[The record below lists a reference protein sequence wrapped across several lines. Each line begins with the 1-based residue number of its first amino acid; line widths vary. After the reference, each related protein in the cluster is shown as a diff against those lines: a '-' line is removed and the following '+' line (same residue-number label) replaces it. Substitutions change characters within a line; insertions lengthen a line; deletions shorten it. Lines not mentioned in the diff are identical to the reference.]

1 MALGA
6 LQAQNTVTVSNVSL
20 QEGDTAVV
28 SVALTNEAE
37 FTAFQMDLILPE
49 GFAIATTVNEDG
61 EGVLDITLNS
71 DRKKSTHLLTSN
83 VLDNGV
89 IRIGSYSSTNATF
102 KGTSGTL
109 VEFRVVATA
118 EATFG
123 DHVATLFRMLFSTPD
138 AVESDLGIV
147 EFGICYSEYVPVNI
161 VSVNE
166 VMLHGVGDKA
176 VLAVDLQNETEFS
189 AFLMDLKLP
198 TGFVVPTTMNEDGEE
213 VLDIQLNADRKKSSH
228 SLSYNVLSDGTIRFA
243 SFSNTNAVFK
253 GTSGTIVE
261 IALMATEEATES
273 DSLNVGTLGI
283 GFTTPD
289 AMDYNLGTLDFAI
302 NYSRLTEAEAA
313 ILDSAAILVKKIM
326 EYDELVKN
334 MYPEYTDNALY
345 ESIYS
350 CVEVLESL
358 GGYTGELLFSEYSR
372 IATLF
377 EVLEAAIPQMAALKL
392 ANDAFKKEV
401 NSTEYPGKD
410 AALTAWELVETF
422 VWSAQANSAV
432 ILQEIQE
439 MVTYLEKAKQ
449 EYQASYIP
457 DVNLSLTNGQYGR
470 CILNGNLVQPKE
482 QYAAP
487 LAPGSTV
494 TMYFV
499 PFNEYMLKSMK
510 RNGEVVVVRDN
521 CYEEVVS
528 EDVTYTDL
536 RFEAIVDT
544 LVVKETVVDTVV
556 VTETVIVEKVDTLII
571 TEIEELPTPVITCE
585 NGVVTITC
593 EETDVTILYAIN
605 GDPMEGSIYTA
616 PFEVVEDAVVSAIA
630 VRSGEKAMLEVVG
643 TDIAQSQM
651 HIVSRRY
658 YREDGVEVSSP
669 ERGVTIVAAEY
680 EDGTTRVFK
689 MVKR

>member
-28 SVALTNEAE
+28 SVALTNETE
-37 FTAFQMDLILPE
+37 FTAFQMDLVLPE

-61 EGVLDITLNS
+61 EGVLDITLNA
-71 DRKKSTHLLTSN
+71 DRKKSTHSLTSN

-147 EFGICYSEYVPVNI
+147 EFGISYSEYVPVNI

-189 AFLMDLKLP
+189 AFVMDLKLP
-198 TGFVVPTTMNEDGEE
+198 TGFVVPATMNKDGEE

-228 SLSYNVLSDGTIRFA
+228 SLSYNVLSDGTIRFV
-243 SFSNTNAVFK
+243 SFSNTGAVFK

-273 DSLNVGTLGI
+273 DNLNVGTLVGI
-283 GFTTPD
+283 DFATPD
-289 AMDYNLGTLDFAI
+289 AMEYNLGTLDFAI

-313 ILDSAAILVKKIM
+313 ILDSAAILVKKIT

-487 LAPGSTV
+487 LAQGSTV

-536 RFEAIVDT
+536 RFEAI
-544 LVVKETVVDTVV
+544 VDTVV

-605 GDPMEGSIYTA
+605 GDPLEGSVYTA
-616 PFEVVEDAVVSAIA
+616 PFEVAEDAVVSAVA
-630 VRSGEKAMLEVVG
+630 VRRGDKAELSVQG
-643 TDIAQSQM
+643 TGVAQSRM
-651 HIVSRRY
+651 RVVSRRY
-658 YREDGVEVSSP
+658 YNENGVELTSP
-669 ERGVTIVAAEY
+669 EDGVTIVAAEY
-680 EDGTTRVFK
+680 EDGSTRVFK
-689 MVKR
+689 MVKK